1 MWRRM
6 VRTIRN
12 AEQAADHAHKTAAL
26 RREARLNLDRE
37 RQKAVEAT
45 GLGPEMELLYNDPGA
60 WPHRRRPDQT
70 WSRH

>member
-1 MWRRM
+1 MWRRT

-12 AEQAADHAHKTAAL
+12 AEQAAEHAHRTAAL
-26 RREARLNLDRE
+26 RREARLKLDRE
-37 RQKAVEAT
+37 RRKADDGT
-45 GLGPEMELLYNDPGA
+45 GTEPEMGLLYGDPGA